1 MKTTHILSLSLL
13 PISLLL
19 VSCGQDT
26 PTSLSPSAVPNLARM
41 AGAGGPT
48 NIDAFDMN
56 DRFSSPRS
64 GAKGNGTAKVTD
76 GQLNLTIH
84 ARDLIANHPYEVHLL
99 VGPPNDPDLNLAELT
114 AHIFP
119 VASDQRGKLRFKI
132 VGFDLGLDPGQ
143 YRLDYVV
150 VHDHPTVDFPGN
162 LVLACQPASFVTI

>member
-1 MKTTHILSLSLL
+1 MKTTHILPLSLL

-26 PTSLSPSAVPNLARM
+26 PTSLSPSDVPSLARS
-41 AGAGGPT
+41 T

-56 DRFSSPRS
+56 DRLSFPRS

-119 VASDQRGKLRFKI
+119 VSSDKHGKLRFKI
-132 VGFDLGLDPGQ
+132 VGFNLGLEPGSGS

-150 VHDHPTVDFPGN
+150 VHDHPMGDFPEF
-162 LVLACQPASFVTI
+162 LVLACAPASFVTI

>member
-1 MKTTHILSLSLL
+1 MKTPRILSLSLL

-26 PTSLSPSAVPNLARM
+26 STPLSPSDVPSLARS
-41 AGAGGPT
+41 T
-48 NIDAFDMN
+48 NIDAFDMT
-56 DRFSSPRS
+56 DGFSSPRS
-64 GAKGNGTAKVTD
+64 GAKGNGTAMVTD

-84 ARDLIANHPYEVHLL
+84 ARNLIANHPYEVHLL

-119 VASDQRGKLRFKI
+119 VASDKNGKFEFKI
-132 VGFDLGLDPGQ
+132 VGFDLGLEPGSGS

-150 VHDHPTVDFPGN
+150 VHDHPMGPFPDF
-162 LVLACQPASFVTI
+162 LVLACDPASFVTI

>member
-13 PISLLL
+13 PVSLLL

-26 PTSLSPSAVPNLARM
+26 PTSLSPSDVPSFARS
-41 AGAGGPT
+41 T

-56 DRFSSPRS
+56 DRFSGS

-84 ARDLIANHPYEVHLL
+84 ARKLIANHPYEVHLL

-119 VASDQRGKLRFKI
+119 VTSDKHGKLRFKI
-132 VGFDLGLDPGQ
+132 VGFNLGLEPGSGS

-150 VHDHPTVDFPGN
+150 VHDHPMGDFPTF